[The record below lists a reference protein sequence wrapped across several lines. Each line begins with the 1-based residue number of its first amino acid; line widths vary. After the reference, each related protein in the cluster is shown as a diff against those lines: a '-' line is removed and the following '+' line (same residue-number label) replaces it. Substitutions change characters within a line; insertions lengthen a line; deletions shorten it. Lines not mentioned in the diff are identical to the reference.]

1 MRTKSPDVFV
11 IAFTLILLAAIATW
25 VLPGG
30 SYTRHKEVVN
40 GAEREVVVPGTY
52 HVEPSRPQVSA
63 ILLAP
68 MLGFLRMGS
77 IIGLIFVVGGAFNIL
92 NDTGAIAAGIRQL
105 VKLLGN
111 RSYLIIPIVMAV
123 FSFFGGAYGMAEE
136 AIPFALIF
144 VPMAIALGY
153 DSIVGVC
160 LSFVAAGVGFSAGF
174 LNPFTVQIS
183 QGIAG
188 VPLGSGLQYRILVW
202 FLATAVAIAWVMVY
216 AARVKADPT
225 RSPMFDL
232 DRQRRE
238 ELEKAEAEQVVFTW
252 RHAACLLILFATVVG
267 LIVGSTVFKWYMVEF
282 AGLFFA
288 MGVLSGIAGG
298 IGPNKLAKSFIT
310 GAKDIG
316 GAALIVAFAGGIV
329 VILEDGHI
337 LDTILYG
344 MASVTSHFGGVLAA
358 QSMYVLQLVLNFFI
372 PSGSTKAV
380 LTMPLLAPLADL
392 SGITRQTL
400 VLAYQLGAG
409 FSSMI
414 IPTSAVTVGTLAL
427 AKIPYERW
435 VRWHWPMQL
444 AFFLFSLAMLVW
456 PALTAWTGVGPIPR

>member
-1 MRTKSPDVFV
+1 MAKKSPDVFV

-30 SYTRHKEVVN
+30 SYTRLKETVGGSV
-40 GAEREVVVPGTY
+40 REVVVPGTF
-52 HVEPSRPQVSA
+52 HVEPSKPQVAA

-68 MLGFLRMGS
+68 MRGFLRMGA
-77 IIGLIFVVGGAFNIL
+77 IIGLIFIVGGAFNIL
-92 NDTGAIAAGIRQL
+92 NDTGAIAAGIHRL

-111 RSYLIIPIVMAV
+111 RSFLIIPIVMTV

-144 VPMAIALGY
+144 VPLALALGY

-188 VPLGSGLQYRILVW
+188 VPLGSGIKYRLVIW
-202 FLATAVAIAWVMVY
+202 TLATVLAIVWVMIY
-216 AARVKADPT
+216 AARVKADPK
-225 RSPMFDL
+225 RSVMYEL
-232 DRQRRE
+232 DQQRRE
-238 ELEKAEAEQVVFTW
+238 DLANAEAEQPVFTW
-252 RHAACLLILFATVVG
+252 RHGLCLLVLAATVVG
-267 LIVGSTVFKWYMVEF
+267 LIVGSTVYSWYMVEF

-288 MGVLSGIAGG
+288 MGLACGIAGG
-298 IGPNKLAKSFIT
+298 IGPNKLAKSFIA
-310 GAKDIG
+310 GAKDLAS
-316 GAALIVAFAGGIV
+316 AALIVAFAGGIV

-344 MASVTSHFGGVLAA
+344 MASVTSHFGGILAA
-358 QSMYVLQLVLNFFI
+358 QSMYVLQCILNFFI

-409 FSSMI
+409 FNSMI
-414 IPTSAVTVGTLAL
+414 LPTSAVTVGTLAL

-435 VRWHWPMQL
+435 FKWNWPLQVAL
-444 AFFLFSLAMLVW
+444 FVFSLLALVW
-456 PALTAWTGVGPIPR
+456 PAVTHWN

>member
-1 MRTKSPDVFV
+1 MTRKSPDVFV
-11 IAFTLILLAAIATW
+11 IAFTLILLAAAATW
-25 VLPGG
+25 ILPGG
-30 SYTRHKEVVN
+30 SYTRQKETVGGSV
-40 GAEREVVVPGTY
+40 REVVVPGTF
-52 HVEPSRPQVSA
+52 HVEPSKPQVAA

-68 MLGFLRMGS
+68 MRGFLRMGA
-77 IIGLIFVVGGAFNIL
+77 IIGLIFIVGGAFNIL
-92 NDTGAIAAGIRQL
+92 NDTGAIAAGIHQL
-105 VKLLGN
+105 VRLLGN
-111 RSYLIIPIVMAV
+111 RSFLIIPIVMTV

-144 VPMAIALGY
+144 VPLALALGY

-188 VPLGSGLQYRILVW
+188 VPLGSGIKYRIIIW
-202 FLATAVAIAWVMVY
+202 TLATALAIVWVMIY
-216 AARVKADPT
+216 AARVKADPK
-225 RSPMFDL
+225 RSVMYEL
-232 DRQRRE
+232 DQQRRE
-238 ELEKAEAEQVVFTW
+238 DLANAEAEQPVFTW
-252 RHAACLLILFATVVG
+252 RHGLCLLVLAATVVG
-267 LIVGSTVFKWYMVEF
+267 LIVGSTVYSWYMVEF

-288 MGVLSGIAGG
+288 MGLACGIAGG
-298 IGPNKLAKSFIT
+298 IGPNKLAKSFIA
-310 GAKDIG
+310 GAKDLAS
-316 GAALIVAFAGGIV
+316 AALIVAFAGGIV

-344 MASVTSHFGGVLAA
+344 MASVTSHFGGILAA
-358 QSMYVLQLVLNFFI
+358 QSMYVLQCILNFFI

-409 FSSMI
+409 FNSMI
-414 IPTSAVTVGTLAL
+414 LPTSAVTVGTLAL

-435 VRWHWPMQL
+435 FKWNWPLQAVL
-444 AFFLFSLAMLVW
+444 FVFSLLALVW
-456 PALTAWTGVGPIPR
+456 PAVTHWN

>member
-1 MRTKSPDVFV
+1 MLKKSPDVFV
-11 IAFTLILLAAIATW
+11 IAFALILLAAAATW

-30 SYTRHKEVVN
+30 SYQRQQENVGGTQ
-40 GAEREVVVPGTY
+40 REIVLPGTY
-52 HVEPSRPQVSA
+52 HVEPSDPQLSA
-63 ILLAP
+63 IFLAP
-68 MLGFLRMGS
+68 MRGFLRMGA
-77 IIGLIFVVGGAFNIL
+77 IIGLIFIVGGAFNIL
-92 NDTGAIAAGIRQL
+92 NDTGAIAAGIHQL
-105 VKLLGN
+105 VRLLGR
-111 RSYLIIPIVMAV
+111 RSYLIIPIVMTV

-144 VPMAIALGY
+144 VPMALALGY

-183 QGIAG
+183 QAIAG
-188 VPLGSGLQYRILVW
+188 VPLGSGLRYRVVVW
-202 FLATAVAIAWVMVY
+202 VGATALAIAWVMVY

-225 RSPMFDL
+225 RSVMYDI
-232 DRQRRE
+232 DRSRRDE
-238 ELEKAEAEQVVFTW
+238 IGKAEVEQVAFTW
-252 RHAACLLILFATVVG
+252 RHGLCLLVLLGAVVG
-267 LIVGSTVFKWYMVEF
+267 LIVGSTMFKWYMVEF

-288 MGVLSGIAGG
+288 MGVLAGLAGG
-298 IGPNKLAKSFIT
+298 IGPNKLAKSFIA
-310 GAKDIG
+310 GAKDLA

-358 QSMYVLQLVLNFFI
+358 QAMYVLQSILNFFI

-409 FSSMI
+409 FNSMI
-414 IPTSAVTVGTLAL
+414 LPTSAVTVGTLAL

-435 VRWHWPMQL
+435 VRWNWKLQVL
-444 AFFLFSLAMLVW
+444 FFVFSLSALVW
-456 PALTAWTGVGPIPR
+456 PALTAWTGVS

>member
-1 MRTKSPDVFV
+1 MAKKSPDVFV
-11 IAFTLILLAAIATW
+11 IAFTLILLAAAATW
-25 VLPGG
+25 ILPGG
-30 SYTRHKEVVN
+30 SYTRQKEMVN
-40 GAEREVVVPGTY
+40 GTAREVVVPGTF
-52 HVEPSRPQVSA
+52 HVEPSKPQVA
-63 ILLAP
+63 GILLAP
-68 MLGFLRMGS
+68 MRGFLRMGA
-77 IIGLIFVVGGAFNIL
+77 IVGLIFIVGGAFNIL
-92 NDTGAIAAGIRQL
+92 NDTGAIAAGIHLL
-105 VKLLGN
+105 VRALGK
-111 RSYLIIPIVMAV
+111 RSFLIIPIVMTV

-144 VPMAIALGY
+144 VPLALALGY

-188 VPLGSGLQYRILVW
+188 VPLGSGIKYRIIIW
-202 FLATAVAIAWVMVY
+202 TLATAFAIVWVMVY

-225 RSPMFDL
+225 RSVMYEL

-238 ELEKAEAEQVVFTW
+238 DLAGAEAGQPVFTW
-252 RHAACLLILFATVVG
+252 RHGLCLVVLAATVVG
-267 LIVGSTVFKWYMVEF
+267 LIVGSTVYSWYMTEF

-288 MGVLSGIAGG
+288 MGLACGIAGG
-298 IGPNKLAKSFIT
+298 IGPNKLAKSFIA
-310 GAKDIG
+310 GAKDLAS
-316 GAALIVAFAGGIV
+316 AALIVAFAGGIV

-344 MASVTSHFGGVLAA
+344 MASVTSHFGGILAA
-358 QSMYVLQLVLNFFI
+358 QSMYVLQLILNFFI

-409 FSSMI
+409 FNSMI
-414 IPTSAVTVGTLAL
+414 LPTSAVTVGTLAL

-435 VRWHWPMQL
+435 FRWNWPLQVAL
-444 AFFLFSLAMLVW
+444 FVFSLLALVW
-456 PALTAWTGVGPIPR
+456 PAVTHWN

>member
-1 MRTKSPDVFV
+1 MTRKAPDVFV
-11 IAFTLILLAAIATW
+11 IAFVLILLAAAATW
-25 VLPGG
+25 LLPGG
-30 SYTRHKEVVN
+30 AYERRQEQVGDTV
-40 GAEREVVVPGTY
+40 REVVVPGSY
-52 HVEPSRPQVSA
+52 KVEPSKPQLEE
-63 ILLAP
+63 IFLAP
-68 MLGFLRMGS
+68 VRGFLRMAP
-77 IIGLIFVVGGAFNIL
+77 IIALIFIVGGAFNIL
-92 NDTGAIAAGIRQL
+92 NDTGAIAAGIYQL
-105 VKLLGN
+105 VRLLAG
-111 RSYLIIPIVMAV
+111 RAYLIIPIVMTV
-123 FSFFGGAYGMAEE
+123 FSFFGGAYGMCEE

-153 DSIVGVC
+153 DSLVGIS
-160 LSFVAAGVGFSAGF
+160 LSFVAAGVGFAAGF

-188 VPLGSGLQYRILVW
+188 VPLGSGIKYRLIVW
-202 FLATAVAIAWVMVY
+202 ALATVVAIAWTMVY

-225 RSPMFDL
+225 RSPMYDL
-232 DRQRRE
+232 DRERRA
-238 ELEKAEAEQVVFTW
+238 ELEKAEAAQVVFTW
-252 RHAACLLILFATVVG
+252 RHGVALVVLGATVVG

-288 MGVLSGIAGG
+288 MGLLAGIAAGL
-298 IGPNKLAKSFIT
+298 GPNQIAKSFIA
-310 GAKDIG
+310 GAKDIAS
-316 GAALIVAFAGGIV
+316 AALIVGFAGGIV

-337 LDTILYG
+337 LDTILFG

-358 QSMYVLQLVLNFFI
+358 QAMYVLQLILNFFI

-409 FSSMI
+409 FTSMI
-414 IPTSAVTVGTLAL
+414 IPTSGVTVGTLAL

-435 VRWHWPMQL
+435 VKWHWPLQL
-444 AFFLFSLAMLVW
+444 VFFIFSLLALVW
-456 PALTAWTGVGPIPR
+456 PALTRWS

>member
-1 MRTKSPDVFV
+1 MPKKSPDVFV
-11 IAFTLILLAAIATW
+11 IAFTLILLAAAATW
-25 VLPGG
+25 ILPGG
-30 SYTRHKEVVN
+30 AYQRQKENV
-40 GAEREVVVPGTY
+40 GGTQREIVLPGTY
-52 HVEPSRPQVSA
+52 HVEPSNPQLGA
-63 ILLAP
+63 IFLAP
-68 MLGFLRMGS
+68 MRGFLRMGA
-77 IIGLIFVVGGAFNIL
+77 IIGLIFIVGGAFNIL
-92 NDTGAIAAGIRQL
+92 NDTGAIAAGIHQL
-105 VKLLGN
+105 VKLLGH
-111 RSYLIIPIVMAV
+111 RSYLIIPIVMTV

-144 VPMAIALGY
+144 VPMALALGY

-183 QGIAG
+183 QAIAG
-188 VPLGSGLQYRILVW
+188 VPLGSGIYYRILVW
-202 FLATAVAIAWVMVY
+202 IIATTLAIVWVMVY

-225 RSPMFDL
+225 RSVMYDL

-238 ELEKAEAEQVVFTW
+238 EIGKAGAEQVVFTW
-252 RHAACLLILFATVVG
+252 RHGLCLLVLLGAVVG
-267 LIVGSTVFKWYMVEF
+267 LIVGSTMYKWYMVEF

-288 MGVLSGIAGG
+288 MGVLAGLAAG

-310 GAKDIG
+310 GAKDLG

-358 QSMYVLQLVLNFFI
+358 QAMYVLQFILNFFI

-409 FSSMI
+409 FNSMI
-414 IPTSAVTVGTLAL
+414 LPTSAVTVGTLAL

-435 VRWHWPMQL
+435 VKWNWKMQIL
-444 AFFLFSLAMLVW
+444 FFVLSLSALVW
-456 PALTAWTGVGPIPR
+456 PALTGWTGIR

>member
-1 MRTKSPDVFV
+1 MLKKSPDVFV
-11 IAFTLILLAAIATW
+11 IAFTLILLAAAATW
-25 VLPGG
+25 ILPGG
-30 SYTRHKEVVN
+30 AYQRQKENVS
-40 GAEREVVVPGTY
+40 GTQREIVLPGTY
-52 HVEPSRPQVSA
+52 HVEPSNPQLGA
-63 ILLAP
+63 IFLAP
-68 MLGFLRMGS
+68 MRGFLRMGA
-77 IIGLIFVVGGAFNIL
+77 IIGLIFIVGGAFNIL
-92 NDTGAIAAGIRQL
+92 NDTGAIAAGIHQL
-105 VKLLGN
+105 VKLLGH
-111 RSYLIIPIVMAV
+111 RSYLIIPIVMTV

-144 VPMAIALGY
+144 VPMALALGY

-183 QGIAG
+183 QAIAG
-188 VPLGSGLQYRILVW
+188 VPLGSGIYYRILVW
-202 FLATAVAIAWVMVY
+202 IIATTLAIVWVMVY

-225 RSPMFDL
+225 RSIMYDL

-238 ELEKAEAEQVVFTW
+238 EIGKADAEQVVFTW
-252 RHAACLLILFATVVG
+252 RHGLCLLVLLGAVVG
-267 LIVGSTVFKWYMVEF
+267 LIVGSTMYKWYMVEF

-288 MGVLSGIAGG
+288 MGVLAGLAAG

-310 GAKDIG
+310 GAKDLG

-358 QSMYVLQLVLNFFI
+358 QAMYVLQFILNFFI

-409 FSSMI
+409 FNSMI
-414 IPTSAVTVGTLAL
+414 LPTSAVTVGTLAL

-435 VRWHWPMQL
+435 VKWNWKMQIL
-444 AFFLFSLAMLVW
+444 FFVLSLSALVW
-456 PALTAWTGVGPIPR
+456 PALTGWTGIR

>member
-1 MRTKSPDVFV
+1 MPRKSPDVFV
-11 IAFTLILLAAIATW
+11 IAFTLILLAAAATW
-25 VLPGG
+25 ILPGG
-30 SYTRHKEVVN
+30 SYQRQKEDV
-40 GAEREVVVPGTY
+40 GGTQREIVLPGTY
-52 HVEPSRPQVSA
+52 HVEPSNPQLTA
-63 ILLAP
+63 IFLAP
-68 MLGFLRMGS
+68 MRGFLRMGA
-77 IIGLIFVVGGAFNIL
+77 IIGLIFIVGGAFNIL
-92 NDTGAIAAGIRQL
+92 NDTGAIAAGIHQL
-105 VKLLGN
+105 VKLLGH
-111 RSYLIIPIVMAV
+111 RSYLIIPIVMTV

-144 VPMAIALGY
+144 VPMALALGY

-160 LSFVAAGVGFSAGF
+160 LSFVAAGVGFAAGF

-183 QGIAG
+183 QAIAG
-188 VPLGSGLQYRILVW
+188 VPLGSGIYYRILVW
-202 FLATAVAIAWVMVY
+202 IVATALAIVWVMVY

-225 RSPMFDL
+225 RSIMYDL
-232 DRQRRE
+232 DRQRRDE
-238 ELEKAEAEQVVFTW
+238 IGKAEAEQVAFTW
-252 RHAACLLILFATVVG
+252 RHGLCLIVLLGAVVG
-267 LIVGSTVFKWYMVEF
+267 LIIGSTIYKWYMVEF

-288 MGVLSGIAGG
+288 MGVLAGLAGG

-310 GAKDIG
+310 GAKDLA

-358 QSMYVLQLVLNFFI
+358 QAMYVLQCILNFFI

-409 FSSMI
+409 FNSMI
-414 IPTSAVTVGTLAL
+414 LPTSAVTVGTLAL

-435 VRWHWPMQL
+435 VRWNWKLQVAFL
-444 AFFLFSLAMLVW
+444 ALSLAALVW
-456 PALTAWTGVGPIPR
+456 PAVTGWTGIR

>member
-1 MRTKSPDVFV
+1 MTRKAPDVFV
-11 IAFTLILLAAIATW
+11 IAFALILLAAAATW
-25 VLPGG
+25 LLPGG
-30 SYTRHKEVVN
+30 AYERRQEQVGDTV
-40 GAEREVVVPGTY
+40 REVVVPGSY
-52 HVEPSRPQVSA
+52 KVEPSKPQLEE
-63 ILLAP
+63 IFLAP
-68 MLGFLRMGS
+68 VRGFLRMAP
-77 IIGLIFVVGGAFNIL
+77 IIALIFIVGGAFNIL
-92 NDTGAIAAGIRQL
+92 NDTGAIAAGIYQL
-105 VKLLGN
+105 VRLLAG
-111 RSYLIIPIVMAV
+111 RAYLIIPIVMTV
-123 FSFFGGAYGMAEE
+123 FSFFGGAYGMCEE

-153 DSIVGVC
+153 DSLVGIS
-160 LSFVAAGVGFSAGF
+160 LSFVAAGVGFAAGF

-188 VPLGSGLQYRILVW
+188 VPLGSGIKYRLIVW
-202 FLATAVAIAWVMVY
+202 ALATVVAIAWTMVY

-225 RSPMFDL
+225 RSPMYDL
-232 DRQRRE
+232 DRERRA
-238 ELEKAEAEQVVFTW
+238 ELEKAEAAQVVFTW
-252 RHAACLLILFATVVG
+252 RHGVALVVLGATVVG

-288 MGVLSGIAGG
+288 MGLLAGIAAGL
-298 IGPNKLAKSFIT
+298 GPNQIAKSFIA
-310 GAKDIG
+310 GAKDIAS
-316 GAALIVAFAGGIV
+316 AALIVGFAGGIV

-337 LDTILYG
+337 LDTILFG

-358 QSMYVLQLVLNFFI
+358 QAMYVLQLILNFFI

-409 FSSMI
+409 FTSMI
-414 IPTSAVTVGTLAL
+414 IPTSGVTVGTLAL

-435 VRWHWPMQL
+435 VKWHWPLQL
-444 AFFLFSLAMLVW
+444 VFFIFSLLALVW
-456 PALTAWTGVGPIPR
+456 PALTRWS

>member
-1 MRTKSPDVFV
+1 MPRKSPDVFV
-11 IAFTLILLAAIATW
+11 IAFTLILLAAAATW
-25 VLPGG
+25 ILPGG
-30 SYTRHKEVVN
+30 SYQRQKEIVS
-40 GAEREVVVPGTY
+40 GTQREVVLPGTY
-52 HVEPSRPQVSA
+52 KVEPSNPQLGA
-63 ILLAP
+63 IFLAP
-68 MLGFLRMGS
+68 MRGFLRMGA
-77 IIGLIFVVGGAFNIL
+77 IIGLILIVGGAFNIL
-92 NDTGAIAAGIRQL
+92 NDTGAIAAGIHQL
-105 VKLLGN
+105 IKLLGH
-111 RSYLIIPIVMAV
+111 RRYLIIPIVMTV

-144 VPMAIALGY
+144 VPLALALGY

-183 QGIAG
+183 QAIAG
-188 VPLGSGLQYRILVW
+188 VPLGSGIYYRILVW
-202 FLATAVAIAWVMVY
+202 VIATVVAIVWVMVY

-225 RSPMFDL
+225 RSIMYDL

-238 ELEKAEAEQVVFTW
+238 EIGKAEAEQVAFTW
-252 RHAACLLILFATVVG
+252 RHGLCLLVLLGAVVG
-267 LIVGSTVFKWYMVEF
+267 LIVGSTVYRWYMVEF

-288 MGVLSGIAGG
+288 MGVLAGLAGG
-298 IGPNKLAKSFIT
+298 IGPNRLAKSFIT
-310 GAKDIG
+310 GAKDLA

-358 QSMYVLQLVLNFFI
+358 QAMYVLQLILNFFI

-409 FSSMI
+409 FNSMI
-414 IPTSAVTVGTLAL
+414 LPTSAVTVGTLTL

-435 VRWHWPMQL
+435 VRWNWPLQVV
-444 AFFLFSLAMLVW
+444 FFVFSLAVLVW
-456 PALTAWTGVGPIPR
+456 PALVGWTGLR

>member
-1 MRTKSPDVFV
+1 MTRKSPDVFV
-11 IAFTLILLAAIATW
+11 IAFTLILLAAAATW
-25 VLPGG
+25 ILPGG
-30 SYTRHKEVVN
+30 SYTRQKETVGGSV
-40 GAEREVVVPGTY
+40 REVVVPGTF
-52 HVEPSRPQVSA
+52 HVEPSKPQVAA

-68 MLGFLRMGS
+68 MRGFLRMGA
-77 IIGLIFVVGGAFNIL
+77 IIGLIFIVGGAFNIL
-92 NDTGAIAAGIRQL
+92 NDTGAIAAGIHQL

-111 RSYLIIPIVMAV
+111 RSFLIIPIVMTV

-144 VPMAIALGY
+144 VPLSLALGY

-188 VPLGSGLQYRILVW
+188 VPLGSGIKYRIVIW
-202 FLATAVAIAWVMVY
+202 TFATALAIVWVMIY
-216 AARVKADPT
+216 AARVKADPK
-225 RSPMFDL
+225 RSVMYDL

-238 ELEKAEAEQVVFTW
+238 DLANAEAEQPVFTW
-252 RHAACLLILFATVVG
+252 RHGLCLLVLAATVVG
-267 LIVGSTVFKWYMVEF
+267 LIVGSTVYSWYMVEF

-288 MGVLSGIAGG
+288 MGLACGIAGG
-298 IGPNKLAKSFIT
+298 IGPNKLAKSFIA
-310 GAKDIG
+310 GAKDLAS
-316 GAALIVAFAGGIV
+316 AALIVAFAGGIV

-344 MASVTSHFGGVLAA
+344 MASITSHFGGILAA
-358 QSMYVLQLVLNFFI
+358 QSMYVLQCILNFFI

-409 FSSMI
+409 FNSMI
-414 IPTSAVTVGTLAL
+414 LPTSAVTVGTLAL

-435 VRWHWPMQL
+435 FKWNWPLQVVL
-444 AFFLFSLAMLVW
+444 FVFSLLALVW
-456 PALTAWTGVGPIPR
+456 PAVTHWN

>member
-1 MRTKSPDVFV
+1 MP
-11 IAFTLILLAAIATW
+11 AFRGGPPNGQEEPRRLRDRVHADPAGRRRHLGVAGRLVHASERNGER
-25 VLPGG
+25 LGPGG
-30 SYTRHKEVVN
+30 GRP
-40 GAEREVVVPGTY
+40 RDVPRRT
-52 HVEPSRPQVSA
+52 EQ
-63 ILLAP
+63 
-68 MLGFLRMGS
+68 
-77 IIGLIFVVGGAFNIL
+77 
-92 NDTGAIAAGIRQL
+92 AAGRRDLPRADARLSAHGRDHRAYLHRRRRVQHPQRH
-105 VKLLGN
+105 
-111 RSYLIIPIVMAV
+111 RSYLIIPIVMTV

-144 VPMAIALGY
+144 VPLALALGY

-160 LSFVAAGVGFSAGF
+160 LSFVAASVGFSAGF

-188 VPLGSGLQYRILVW
+188 VPLGSGIRYRLIVW
-202 FLATAVAIAWVMVY
+202 AAATVVAIVWVMVY
-216 AARVKADPT
+216 AARVKADPK
-225 RSPMFDL
+225 RSIMYDL
-232 DRQRRE
+232 DQVRRE
-238 ELEKAEAEQVVFTW
+238 DLGEAEAEQVAFTW
-252 RHAACLLILFATVVG
+252 RHGVCLLILAATVVG
-267 LIVGSTVFKWYMVEF
+267 LIVGSTVYSWYMVEF

-288 MGVLSGIAGG
+288 MGLACGIAGG

-310 GAKDIG
+310 GAKDLA
-316 GAALIVAFAGGIV
+316 GAALIVAFAGGII

-344 MASVTSHFGGVLAA
+344 MASVTSHFGGILAA
-358 QSMYVLQLVLNFFI
+358 QSMYVLQLILNFFI

-409 FSSMI
+409 FNSMI
-414 IPTSAVTVGTLAL
+414 LPTSAVTVGTLAL

-435 VRWHWPMQL
+435 FKWNWPCL
-444 AFFLFSLAMLVW
+444 LYTSD
-456 PALTAWTGVGPIPR
+456 

>member
-1 MRTKSPDVFV
+1 MTKKAPDVFV
-11 IAFTLILLAAIATW
+11 IAFVLILLAAAATW

-30 SYTRHKEVVN
+30 AYERRTEQVGGST
-40 GAEREVVVPGTY
+40 REVVVPGTY
-52 HVEPSRPQVSA
+52 RVEPNKPQVVE
-63 ILLAP
+63 IFLAP
-68 MLGFLRMGS
+68 LRGFLRMGA
-77 IIGLIFVVGGAFNIL
+77 IIALIFVVGGAFNIL
-92 NDTGAIAAGIRQL
+92 NDTGAIAAGIHQL
-105 VKLLGN
+105 VRMLG
-111 RSYLIIPIVMAV
+111 RHTYLIIPIVMTV
-123 FSFFGGAYGMAEE
+123 FSFFGGAYGMCEE
-136 AIPFALIF
+136 AMPFALIF

-160 LSFVAAGVGFSAGF
+160 LSFVAAGVGFAAGF

-188 VPLGSGLQYRILVW
+188 VPLGSGIRYRLVVW
-202 FLATAVAIAWVMVY
+202 AACTAVAIVWVMVY

-225 RSPMFDL
+225 RSPMYDL

-238 ELEKAEAEQVVFTW
+238 ELEKAETGSVEFTW
-252 RHAACLLILFATVVG
+252 RHGLCLVVLAGAVVG
-267 LIVGSTVFKWYMVEF
+267 LIVGSTMLKWYMVEF
-282 AGLFFA
+282 GGLFFA
-288 MGVLSGIAGG
+288 MGVLAGLAGG
-298 IGPNKLAKSFIT
+298 LGPSALAKSFIT
-310 GAKDIG
+310 GVKDIA

-344 MASVTSHFGGVLAA
+344 LASVTSHFGGVLAA
-358 QSMYVLQLVLNFFI
+358 QAMFVLQVVLNFFI

-409 FSSMI
+409 FTSMI
-414 IPTSAVTVGTLAL
+414 IPTSGVTVGTLAL

-435 VRWHWPMQL
+435 VKWHWKMQA
-444 AFFLFSLAMLVW
+444 AFFLLSLLALVW
-456 PALTAWTGVGPIPR
+456 PALTGWN

>member
-1 MRTKSPDVFV
+1 MTKKAPDVFV
-11 IAFTLILLAAIATW
+11 IAFVLIILAAVATW

-30 SYTRHKEVVN
+30 AYERRTERA
-40 GAEREVVVPGTY
+40 GDATREVVVPGTY
-52 HVEPSRPQVSA
+52 HVEPSRPQVAA
-63 ILLAP
+63 IFLAP
-68 MLGFLRMGS
+68 LRGFLRMGA
-77 IIGLIFVVGGAFNIL
+77 IIALIFVVGGAFNIL
-92 NDTGAIAAGIRQL
+92 NDTGAIAAGIGRL
-105 VKLLGN
+105 VKLLGG
-111 RSYLIIPIVMAV
+111 RSYLIIPLVMTV
-123 FSFFGGAYGMAEE
+123 FSFFGGAYGMCEE
-136 AIPFALIF
+136 AMPFALIF

-153 DSIVGVC
+153 DSIVGIC

-188 VPLGSGLQYRILVW
+188 VPLGSGIYYRLIVW
-202 FLATAVAIAWVMVY
+202 AVATAVTIVWVMLY

-225 RSPMFDL
+225 RSPMHDL

-238 ELEKAEAEQVVFTW
+238 ELDKAEAANVEFTW
-252 RHAACLLILFATVVG
+252 RHGLCLLILAGAVVG
-267 LIVGSTVFKWYMVEF
+267 LIVGSTMLNWYMVEF
-282 AGLFFA
+282 GGLFFA
-288 MGVLSGIAGG
+288 MGVFAGLAGG
-298 IGPNKLAKSFIT
+298 LGPSRLAKSFVT
-310 GAKDIG
+310 GAKDIA

-344 MASVTSHFGGVLAA
+344 MASVTSHFGGVVAA
-358 QSMYVLQLVLNFFI
+358 QSMYVLQLILNFFI

-409 FSSMI
+409 FTSMI
-414 IPTSAVTVGTLAL
+414 IPTSGVTVGTLAL

-444 AFFLFSLAMLVW
+444 GFFVLSLLALVW
-456 PALTAWTGVGPIPR
+456 PALTNWN

>member
-1 MRTKSPDVFV
+1 MPRKSPDVFV
-11 IAFTLILLAAIATW
+11 IAFTLILLAAAATW
-25 VLPGG
+25 ILPGG
-30 SYTRHKEVVN
+30 SYQRQKEIVS
-40 GAEREVVVPGTY
+40 GTQREVVLPGTY
-52 HVEPSRPQVSA
+52 KVEPSNPQLGA
-63 ILLAP
+63 IFLAP
-68 MLGFLRMGS
+68 MRGFLRMGA
-77 IIGLIFVVGGAFNIL
+77 IIGLILIVGGAFNIL
-92 NDTGAIAAGIRQL
+92 NDTGAIAAGIHQL
-105 VKLLGN
+105 IKLLGH
-111 RSYLIIPIVMAV
+111 RRYLIIPIVMTV

-144 VPMAIALGY
+144 VPLALALGY

-183 QGIAG
+183 QAIAG
-188 VPLGSGLQYRILVW
+188 VPLGSGIYYRILVW
-202 FLATAVAIAWVMVY
+202 VIATVVAIVWVMVY
-216 AARVKADPT
+216 AARVKADPR
-225 RSPMFDL
+225 RSIMYDL
-232 DRQRRE
+232 DLQRRE
-238 ELEKAEAEQVVFTW
+238 EIGKAEAEQVAFTW
-252 RHAACLLILFATVVG
+252 RHGLCLLVLLGAVVG
-267 LIVGSTVFKWYMVEF
+267 LIIGSTVYKWYMVEF

-288 MGVLSGIAGG
+288 MGVLAGLAAG

-310 GAKDIG
+310 GAKDLA

-358 QSMYVLQLVLNFFI
+358 QAMYVLQLILNFFI

-409 FSSMI
+409 FNSMI
-414 IPTSAVTVGTLAL
+414 LPTSAVTVGTLAL

-435 VRWHWPMQL
+435 VRWNWPLQVV
-444 AFFLFSLAMLVW
+444 FFVLSLVVLVW
-456 PALTAWTGVGPIPR
+456 PALVGWTGLR

>member
-1 MRTKSPDVFV
+1 MPRKSPDVFV
-11 IAFTLILLAAIATW
+11 IAFTLILLAAAATW
-25 VLPGG
+25 ILPGG
-30 SYTRHKEVVN
+30 SYQRQKENV
-40 GAEREVVVPGTY
+40 GGTQREIVLPGTY
-52 HVEPSRPQVSA
+52 HVEPSNPQLSA
-63 ILLAP
+63 IFLAP
-68 MLGFLRMGS
+68 MRGFLRMGA
-77 IIGLIFVVGGAFNIL
+77 IIGLIFIVGGAFNIL
-92 NDTGAIAAGIRQL
+92 NDTGAIAAGIHQL
-105 VKLLGN
+105 VKLLGH
-111 RSYLIIPIVMAV
+111 RSYLIIPIVMTV

-144 VPMAIALGY
+144 VPMALALGY

-183 QGIAG
+183 QAIAG
-188 VPLGSGLQYRILVW
+188 VPLGSGIYYRILVW
-202 FLATAVAIAWVMVY
+202 VVATALAIIWVMVY

-225 RSPMFDL
+225 RSIMYDL
-232 DRQRRE
+232 DRERRE
-238 ELEKAEAEQVVFTW
+238 DIEKAEVEQVAFTW
-252 RHAACLLILFATVVG
+252 RHGLCLLVLLGAVVG
-267 LIVGSTVFKWYMVEF
+267 LIVGSTVYKWYMVEF

-288 MGVLSGIAGG
+288 MGVLAGLAGG

-310 GAKDIG
+310 GAKDLS

-358 QSMYVLQLVLNFFI
+358 QAMYVLQCILNFFI

-409 FSSMI
+409 FNSMI
-414 IPTSAVTVGTLAL
+414 LPTSAVTVGTLAL

-435 VRWHWPMQL
+435 VRWNWKLQVL
-444 AFFLFSLAMLVW
+444 FFVFSLSVLVW
-456 PALTAWTGVGPIPR
+456 PALTAWTGLR

>member
-1 MRTKSPDVFV
+1 MRKKSPDVFV
-11 IAFTLILLAAIATW
+11 IAFTLILLAALATW
-25 VLPGG
+25 ILPGGAYQRKSETVNGSTREVVLPG
-30 SYTRHKEVVN
+30 TF
-40 GAEREVVVPGTY
+40 
-52 HVEPSRPQVSA
+52 HVEPNRPQLVQ
-63 ILLAP
+63 IFLAP
-68 MLGFLRMGS
+68 MRGFLRMGA
-77 IIGLIFVVGGAFNIL
+77 IIGLIFIVGGAFNIL

-105 VKLLGN
+105 VKLLGG
-111 RSYLIIPIVMAV
+111 RSYLIIPIIMTV

-153 DSIVGVC
+153 DSIVGIC

-188 VPLGSGLQYRILVW
+188 VPLGSGIRYRLVVW
-202 FLATAVAIAWVMVY
+202 VLATAIAIVWVMVY
-216 AARVKADPT
+216 AARVKADPA
-225 RSPMFDL
+225 RSPMYDL
-232 DRQRRE
+232 DRERRE

-252 RHAACLLILFATVVG
+252 RHGACLFILFATVVG
-267 LIVGSTVFKWYMVEF
+267 LIVGSTVYRWYMVEF

-288 MGVLSGIAGG
+288 MGVLSGVAGG
-298 IGPNKLAKSFIT
+298 IGPNRLAKSFVA
-310 GAKDIG
+310 GAKDIA

-344 MASVTSHFGGVLAA
+344 MASVTSHLGGVIAA
-358 QSMYVLQLVLNFFI
+358 QAMYVLQCILNFFI

-409 FSSMI
+409 FNSMI
-414 IPTSAVTVGTLAL
+414 LPTSAVTVGTLAL

-435 VRWHWPMQL
+435 VKWNWPMQA
-444 AFFLFSLAMLVW
+444 AFLVFSLAMLVW
-456 PALTAWTGVGPIPR
+456 PALTAWN

>member
-1 MRTKSPDVFV
+1 MPKKSPDVFV
-11 IAFTLILLAAIATW
+11 IAFTLILLAAAATW
-25 VLPGG
+25 ILPGG
-30 SYTRHKEVVN
+30 SYQRQKEIVS
-40 GAEREVVVPGTY
+40 GTQREVVLPGTY
-52 HVEPSRPQVSA
+52 KVEPSNPQLGA
-63 ILLAP
+63 IFLAP
-68 MLGFLRMGS
+68 MRGFLRMGA
-77 IIGLIFVVGGAFNIL
+77 IIGLILIVGGAFNIL
-92 NDTGAIAAGIRQL
+92 NDTGAIAAGIHQL
-105 VKLLGN
+105 IKLLGH
-111 RSYLIIPIVMAV
+111 RRYLIIPIVMTV

-144 VPMAIALGY
+144 VPLALALGY

-183 QGIAG
+183 QAIAG
-188 VPLGSGLQYRILVW
+188 VPLGSGIYYRILVW
-202 FLATAVAIAWVMVY
+202 VIATAVAIVWVMVY

-225 RSPMFDL
+225 RSIMYDL

-238 ELEKAEAEQVVFTW
+238 EIGKADAEQVAFTW
-252 RHAACLLILFATVVG
+252 RHGLCLLVLLGAVVG
-267 LIVGSTVFKWYMVEF
+267 LIVGSTAYKWYMVEF

-288 MGVLSGIAGG
+288 MGVLAGLAAG
-298 IGPNKLAKSFIT
+298 IGPNRLAKSFIT
-310 GAKDIG
+310 GAKDLT

-337 LDTILYG
+337 LDTILHG

-358 QSMYVLQLVLNFFI
+358 QAMYVLQLILNFFI

-409 FSSMI
+409 FNSMI
-414 IPTSAVTVGTLAL
+414 LPTSAVTVGTLAL

-435 VRWHWPMQL
+435 VRWNWPLQVV
-444 AFFLFSLAMLVW
+444 FFVLSLAVLVW
-456 PALTAWTGVGPIPR
+456 PALVGWTGIR

>member
-1 MRTKSPDVFV
+1 MAKKSPDVFV
-11 IAFTLILLAAIATW
+11 IAFTLILLAAAATW

-30 SYTRHKEVVN
+30 SYQRQKETVSGTV
-40 GAEREVVVPGTY
+40 REVVVPGSY
-52 HVEPSRPQVSA
+52 KVEPSKPQLGQ
-63 ILLAP
+63 IFLAP
-68 MLGFLRMGS
+68 MRGFLRMGA
-77 IIGLIFVVGGAFNIL
+77 IIGLIFMVGGAFNIL
-92 NDTGAIAAGIRQL
+92 NDTGAIAAGINQL
-105 VKLLGN
+105 VKLLGS
-111 RSYLIIPIVMAV
+111 RSYLIIPIVMTV

-153 DSIVGVC
+153 DSIVGVS
-160 LSFVAAGVGFSAGF
+160 LSFVGAGVGFSAGF

-188 VPLGSGLQYRILVW
+188 VPLGSGIGYRILVW
-202 FLATAVAIAWVMVY
+202 VLATALAIAWVMVY

-225 RSPMFDL
+225 RSPMYEL
-232 DRQRRE
+232 DRARRD
-238 ELEKAEAEQVVFTW
+238 ELGKAEAEQVVFTW
-252 RHAACLLILFATVVG
+252 RHGVCLLILFGAVAG
-267 LIVGSTVFKWYMVEF
+267 LIVGSTVLNWYMVEF

-288 MGVLSGIAGG
+288 MGVLAGLAAGIAPG
-298 IGPNKLAKSFIT
+298 KLAKSFVA
-310 GAKDIG
+310 GAKDIAS
-316 GAALIVAFAGGIV
+316 AALIVAFAGGIV

-358 QSMYVLQLVLNFFI
+358 QAMYVLQLILNFFI

-409 FSSMI
+409 FNSMI
-414 IPTSAVTVGTLAL
+414 LPTSAVTVGTLAL

-435 VRWHWPMQL
+435 VGWQWKMQV
-444 AFFLFSLAMLVW
+444 AFFVLSLAVLVW
-456 PALTAWTGVGPIPR
+456 PAMTAWN

>member
-1 MRTKSPDVFV
+1 MTRKAPDVFV
-11 IAFTLILLAAIATW
+11 IAFALILLAAAATW
-25 VLPGG
+25 LLPGG
-30 SYTRHKEVVN
+30 AYERRQEQVGDTV
-40 GAEREVVVPGTY
+40 REVVVPGSY
-52 HVEPSRPQVSA
+52 KVEPNQPQLEE
-63 ILLAP
+63 IFLAP
-68 MLGFLRMGS
+68 VRGFLRMAP
-77 IIGLIFVVGGAFNIL
+77 IIALIFIVGGAFNIL
-92 NDTGAIAAGIRQL
+92 NDTGAIAAGIHQL
-105 VKLLGN
+105 VRLLAG
-111 RSYLIIPIVMAV
+111 RAYLIIPIVMTV
-123 FSFFGGAYGMAEE
+123 FSFFGGAYGMCEE

-153 DSIVGVC
+153 DSLVGIS
-160 LSFVAAGVGFSAGF
+160 LSFVAAGVGFAAGF

-188 VPLGSGLQYRILVW
+188 VPLGSGIKYRLLVW
-202 FLATAVAIAWVMVY
+202 ALATVVAIAWTMVY

-225 RSPMFDL
+225 RSPMYDL
-232 DRQRRE
+232 DRERRE
-238 ELEKAEAEQVVFTW
+238 ELEKAEAAQVVFTW
-252 RHAACLLILFATVVG
+252 RHGVALVVLAATVVG

-288 MGVLSGIAGG
+288 MGLLAGIAAGL
-298 IGPNKLAKSFIT
+298 GPNQIAKSFIA
-310 GAKDIG
+310 GAKDIAS
-316 GAALIVAFAGGIV
+316 AALIVGFAGGIV

-337 LDTILYG
+337 LDTILFG

-358 QSMYVLQLVLNFFI
+358 QAMYVLQLVLNFFI

-409 FSSMI
+409 FTSMI
-414 IPTSAVTVGTLAL
+414 IPTSGVTVGTLAL

-435 VRWHWPMQL
+435 VKWHWPLQL
-444 AFFLFSLAMLVW
+444 VFFVFSLLALVW
-456 PALTAWTGVGPIPR
+456 PALTRWT

>member
-1 MRTKSPDVFV
+1 MAKKSPDVFV
-11 IAFTLILLAAIATW
+11 IAFTLILIAAAATW
-25 VLPGG
+25 ILPGG
-30 SYTRHKEVVN
+30 SYQRQKENV
-40 GAEREVVVPGTY
+40 GGTQREIVLPGTY
-52 HVEPSRPQVSA
+52 HVEPSNPQLSA
-63 ILLAP
+63 IFLAP
-68 MLGFLRMGS
+68 IRGFLRMGA
-77 IIGLIFVVGGAFNIL
+77 IIGLIFIVGGAFNIL
-92 NDTGAIAAGIRQL
+92 NDTGAIAAGMHQL
-105 VKLLGN
+105 VKLLGH
-111 RSYLIIPIVMAV
+111 RSYLIIPIVMTV

-144 VPMAIALGY
+144 VPLALALGY

-183 QGIAG
+183 QAIAG
-188 VPLGSGLQYRILVW
+188 VPLGSGIYYRILVW
-202 FLATAVAIAWVMVY
+202 IIATTLAIVWVMIY

-225 RSPMFDL
+225 RSPMYDL

-238 ELEKAEAEQVVFTW
+238 EIGKAEAEQVVFTW
-252 RHAACLLILFATVVG
+252 RHGLCLVVLFAAVAG

-288 MGVLSGIAGG
+288 MGVLAGLAGG
-298 IGPNKLAKSFIT
+298 IGPNRLARSFIT
-310 GAKDIG
+310 GAKDLA

-358 QSMYVLQLVLNFFI
+358 QAMYVLQCILNFFI

-409 FSSMI
+409 FNSMI
-414 IPTSAVTVGTLAL
+414 LPTSAVTVGTLTL

-435 VRWHWPMQL
+435 VRWNWPLQV
-444 AFFLFSLAMLVW
+444 AFFVLSLAVLVW
-456 PALTAWTGVGPIPR
+456 PALTGWN

>member
-1 MRTKSPDVFV
+1 MPRKSPDVFV
-11 IAFTLILLAAIATW
+11 IAFTLILLAAAATW
-25 VLPGG
+25 ILPGG
-30 SYTRHKEVVN
+30 SYQRQKEIVS
-40 GAEREVVVPGTY
+40 GTQREVVLPGTY
-52 HVEPSRPQVSA
+52 KVEPSNPQLGA
-63 ILLAP
+63 IFLAP
-68 MLGFLRMGS
+68 MRGFLRMGA
-77 IIGLIFVVGGAFNIL
+77 IIGLILIVGGAFNIL
-92 NDTGAIAAGIRQL
+92 NDTGAIAAGIHQL
-105 VKLLGN
+105 IKLLGH
-111 RSYLIIPIVMAV
+111 RRYLIIPIVMTV

-144 VPMAIALGY
+144 VPLALALGY

-183 QGIAG
+183 QAIAG
-188 VPLGSGLQYRILVW
+188 VPLGSGIYYRILVW
-202 FLATAVAIAWVMVY
+202 VIATVVAIVWVMVY
-216 AARVKADPT
+216 AARVKADPR
-225 RSPMFDL
+225 RSIMYDL

-238 ELEKAEAEQVVFTW
+238 EIGKAEAGQVAFTW
-252 RHAACLLILFATVVG
+252 RHGLCLLVLLGAVVG
-267 LIVGSTVFKWYMVEF
+267 LIIGSTVYKWYMVEF

-288 MGVLSGIAGG
+288 MGVLAGLAAG

-310 GAKDIG
+310 GAKDLA

-358 QSMYVLQLVLNFFI
+358 QAMYVLQLILNFFI

-409 FSSMI
+409 FNSMI
-414 IPTSAVTVGTLAL
+414 LPTSAVTVGTLAL

-435 VRWHWPMQL
+435 VRWNWPLQVV
-444 AFFLFSLAMLVW
+444 FFVLSLAVLVW
-456 PALTAWTGVGPIPR
+456 PALVGWTGLR